1 MFFILSQKALA
12 FTFLQTFFHRLL
24 SPPTPYTALLSLLS
38 VALSSVTAKSNF
50 MILPDACCVNI
61 QPARKACS
69 ISAESVLNFAGLA
82 AQSLRRTHYFT
93 VIHLDTLFQ
102 SFKTS
107 LLWQTKFVTTPEIRP
122 AKK

>member
-82 AQSLRRTHYFT
+82 AQSLRRTHSSCRKRVMSVVF
-93 VIHLDTLFQ
+93 DTQTPRLPFREGGALFQ
-102 SFKTS
+102 A
-107 LLWQTKFVTTPEIRP
+107 LLRKG
-122 AKK
+122 